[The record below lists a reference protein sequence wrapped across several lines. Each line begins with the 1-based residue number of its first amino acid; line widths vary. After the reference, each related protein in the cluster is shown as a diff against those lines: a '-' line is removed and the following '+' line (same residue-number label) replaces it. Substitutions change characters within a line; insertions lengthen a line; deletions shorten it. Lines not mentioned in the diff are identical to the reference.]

1 LVVSC
6 VKVLDVWFILIFCLD
21 GGWLRHGESQ
31 HFKTNAAQV
40 TALPELYEAARRKHG
55 RNTFPPRPSQRRCAS
70 TMSLCAKT
78 LQRSVRRGKPKVGY
92 NTEALIAELEEFLGY
107 NDVDDAI
114 IVGAGKLGKALLTYG
129 GFKDCGMNIV
139 AAFDID
145 EEVCE
150 EDYSGKR
157 ILTMDK
163 LMDLCERMR
172 VRIGIIAVPAEN
184 AQAICNLLI
193 ESGILAIWNFAPVH
207 LDVPEGILVHNENLA
222 ASLALLSK
230 QLKEKFDANT

>member
-1 LVVSC
+1 MVNRSISKQTLLRLPLYLNYMKQLGENTPEHISATTIAEALRLNHVV
-6 VKVLDVWFILIFCLD
+6 VRKDL
-21 GGWLRHGESQ
+21 
-31 HFKTNAAQV
+31 AAV
-40 TALPELYEAARRKHG
+40 SSA
-55 RNTFPPRPSQRRCAS
+55 
-70 TMSLCAKT
+70 
-78 LQRSVRRGKPKVGY
+78 GKPKVGY

-172 VRIGIIAVPAEN
+172 VRASSRSRQKMRRPSATCSLKAEFWLFGISRPCISMCRRAYWYITKTSPRRLRSYLSSSRR
-184 AQAICNLLI
+184 NLTPI
-193 ESGILAIWNFAPVH
+193 PKLAWQKRKLPFPCHYI
-207 LDVPEGILVHNENLA
+207 
-222 ASLALLSK
+222 SK
-230 QLKEKFDANT
+230 

>member
-1 LVVSC
+1 MVNRSISKQTL
-6 VKVLDVWFILIFCLD
+6 
-21 GGWLRHGESQ
+21 LRLPLYLNYMKQLGEN
-31 HFKTNAAQV
+31 T
-40 TALPELYEAARRKHG
+40 PEHISATTIA
-55 RNTFPPRPSQRRCAS
+55 
-70 TMSLCAKT
+70 
-78 LQRSVRRGKPKVGY
+78 
-92 NTEALIAELEEFLGY
+92 EALIAELEEFLGY

-150 EDYSGKR
+150 EDYGGKR

>member
-1 LVVSC
+1 MKQLGENTPEHISATTIAEALRLNHVV
-6 VKVLDVWFILIFCLD
+6 VRKDL
-21 GGWLRHGESQ
+21 
-31 HFKTNAAQV
+31 AAV
-40 TALPELYEAARRKHG
+40 SSA
-55 RNTFPPRPSQRRCAS
+55 
-70 TMSLCAKT
+70 
-78 LQRSVRRGKPKVGY
+78 GKPKVVI
-92 NTEALIAELEEFLGY
+92 TTWSKLIAELEEFLGY

-150 EDYSGKR
+150 EDYGGKR

-222 ASLALLSK
+222 VKPEGLLSK

>member
-1 LVVSC
+1 MVVSC

-40 TALPELYEAARRKHG
+40 TALPELYEAARRKHAG
-55 RNTFPPRPSQRRCAS
+55 THFRHDHREALRLNHVV
-70 TMSLCAKT
+70 
-78 LQRSVRRGKPKVGY
+78 VRKDLAAVSSAGKPKVGY

-139 AAFDID
+139 PRSISMKRYVRKITAA
-145 EEVCE
+145 
-150 EDYSGKR
+150 
-157 ILTMDK
+157 
-163 LMDLCERMR
+163 
-172 VRIGIIAVPAEN
+172 N
-184 AQAICNLLI
+184 A
-193 ESGILAIWNFAPVH
+193 F
-207 LDVPEGILVHNENLA
+207 
-222 ASLALLSK
+222 
-230 QLKEKFDANT
+230 

>member
-1 LVVSC
+1 MGVGC
-6 VKVLDVWFILIFCLD
+6 VMVNRSISKQTL
-21 GGWLRHGESQ
+21 LRLPLYLNYMKQLGENTAGT
-31 HFKTNAAQV
+31 HFRHDHRRGAAPQ
-40 TALPELYEAARRKHG
+40 P
-55 RNTFPPRPSQRRCAS
+55 
-70 TMSLCAKT
+70 MSLCAKD
-78 LQRSVRRGKPKVGY
+78 LAAVSSAGKPKVGY

-207 LDVPEGILVHNENLA
+207 LRCAGGHIGYITKTFA
-222 ASLALLSK
+222 ASLAALI
-230 QLKEKFDANT
+230 